1 MTTTGFVILVIL
13 VMVVAVIYIEIASMP
28 GKTARERGH
37 PQADA
42 INMLGWIG
50 LLLGVGPWL
59 VAMVW
64 SRMQPLKINGG
75 SSASANAG
83 SEDE

>member
-1 MTTTGFVILVIL
+1 MTTIGFVILVIL
-13 VMVVAVIYIEIASMP
+13 AMVVAVIYIGLASMP
-28 GKTARERGH
+28 GKTARKRGH

-50 LLLGVGPWL
+50 LLIGVLPWL

-64 SRMQPLKINGG
+64 SRMRPLQINGG
-75 SSASANAG
+75 SIESANAG
-83 SEDE
+83 SEDD